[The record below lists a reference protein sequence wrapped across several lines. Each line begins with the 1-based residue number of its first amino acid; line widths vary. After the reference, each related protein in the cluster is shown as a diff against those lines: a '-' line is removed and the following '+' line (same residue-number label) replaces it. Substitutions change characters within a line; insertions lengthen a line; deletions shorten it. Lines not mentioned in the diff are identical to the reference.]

1 MLQIKKIAN
10 ANVYKRG
17 VSFAGK
23 AKEITLPDV
32 SFIANEYKSLG
43 LFGTPKLPDG
53 MEAMEATFIW
63 GALYLE
69 VLSEAAN
76 PFSAV
81 PLQIRAAQET
91 FNSFG
96 RVGTEKVLIDL
107 SGTFSKFP
115 LGAYRPGEALSCET
129 TMQVSY
135 FRMQIGKQIVA
146 ECDVMANIYRVN
158 GINLLSDV

>member
-1 MLQIKKIAN
+1 MIEIKKISN

-17 VSFAGK
+17 VSFVGK

-32 SFIANEYKSLG
+32 SFIANEYKALG
-43 LFGTPKLPDG
+43 LFGTAKLPDG
-53 MEAMEATFIW
+53 LEAMEATFIW
-63 GALYLE
+63 GALYPE

-76 PFSAV
+76 PYTAV

-96 RVGTEKVLIDL
+96 RVNTEKVLIDVV
-107 SGTFSKFP
+107 GTFSKFP
-115 LGAYRPGEALSCET
+115 LGAFKPGEALSCET

-135 FRMQIGKQIVA
+135 FKMQIGRQVIA
-146 ECDVMANIYRVN
+146 ECDVLANIYRVN
-158 GINLLSDV
+158 GINLLTEI

>member
-63 GALYLE
+63 GALYPE

-115 LGAYRPGEALSCET
+115 LGAYRPGEALRCET

>member
-1 MLQIKKIAN
+1 MIQIKKIAN

-53 MEAMEATFIW
+53 LEAMEATFIW
-63 GALYLE
+63 GALYPE

-135 FRMQIGKQIVA
+135 FRMQIGKQVVA
-146 ECDVMANIYRVN
+146 ECDVLANIYRVN